1 LFEGGWLAS
10 RFSMAEPTEEVAK
23 VVTEEI
29 DRVGELVEQGT
40 EYLIGKS
47 PEIIAAL
54 LILIVGAI
62 VAKLVS
68 NMILKICGKRSIDVT
83 LSRFFASFAKILIIV
98 LFLIV
103 AVSKLGIELTPF
115 VALLGAS
122 AFGLSLA
129 VQGPISNYGSGI
141 VIIVTRPFKVDD
153 TLTVLGLTGIVDE
166 VNLGSTRLKTE
177 DGQEI
182 TIPNRKVLGEVLTNS
197 FDLMVVE
204 GVVGIE
210 YGSDPE
216 KAIEVVRAAIVESSG
231 VDADKVPQ
239 VGIQGFGDSSVDIG
253 YRYWV
258 KTTDYYKI
266 QYEVNLAVF
275 KGLKAASI
283 GIPFPQ
289 REVRMLG

>member
-1 LFEGGWLAS
+1 
-10 RFSMAEPTEEVAK
+10 MAEPTEEVAK

-54 LILIVGAI
+54 LVLIVGAI